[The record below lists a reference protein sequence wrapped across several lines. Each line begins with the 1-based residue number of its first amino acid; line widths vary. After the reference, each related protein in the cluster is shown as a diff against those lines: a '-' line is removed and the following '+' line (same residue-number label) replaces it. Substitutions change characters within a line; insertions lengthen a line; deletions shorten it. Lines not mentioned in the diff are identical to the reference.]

1 MDRPCSLH
9 NLRNSLHTYYAGLLF
24 TVSARYGKNH
34 INECISFI
42 HQFRFHVCIIM
53 SKISLNNG
61 KQSTNPNSIV
71 RFGSCA
77 YQYEYIVKLRERVGL
92 RVDLGRSLK
101 GHL

>member
-1 MDRPCSLH
+1 MHGSLH
-9 NLRNSLHTYYAGLLF
+9 NLRNSLHTILDYYSLF
-24 TVSARYGKNH
+24 LHGNNH
-34 INECISFI
+34 INECISFK

-77 YQYEYIVKLRERVGL
+77 YQYEYIVKLREREGL
-92 RVDLGRSLK
+92 RVDLGGSLK
-101 GHL
+101 GYL